1 MPILIRSVDFIDVKI
16 SVVLWTACLY
26 CSGKYSDSGIST
38 DHATYCMTLKV
49 SSDLSLGYITYI
61 YSVFSTWYDWY
72 KGSLIKI
79 TYSND
84 VCIRHCSSVS
94 CTMCS
99 SVSVRHPA

>member
-1 MPILIRSVDFIDVKI
+1 MLKL
-16 SVVLWTACLY
+16 VLFFGQLCLY
-26 CSGKYSDSGIST
+26 CSGKYSDLGIST
-38 DHATYCMTLKV
+38 DHATCCVTLKV

-61 YSVFSTWYDWY
+61 WCIFYLIRY

-84 VCIRHCSSVS
+84 AGIRHGSGVS

-99 SVSVRHPA
+99 TVSVRHPA